1 MPGSPL
7 PPPALPSPAQAS
19 GRPSLRRFL
28 RHKGAVTGGVLLLV
42 LMATAALAP
51 ALAPYDPIAQD
62 QRASLRAPA
71 PAHPLGTDV
80 FGRDILSRVI
90 WGGRQSLRVG
100 FLAVAVGGAV
110 GTLLGLLAGYF
121 EGWTGTLILRLTDL
135 LLALPGILLALTIV
149 AATGPSLENL
159 IVAVGISSTPAYVR
173 IVNGAVLDVKT
184 RAFIEASRASGAA
197 DLRII
202 GRHVAPNIL
211 APIIVLSTLGLGNAL
226 LVAATLSFL
235 GMGAQPPTPEWG
247 AMLSQGREF
256 IFGYWWIA
264 TFPGVAILLAVIGA
278 NLLGEGMRDLLD
290 PRLRV

>member
-1 MPGSPL
+1 MLRRRRGPSSLPG
-7 PPPALPSPAQAS
+7 PSAYPE
-19 GRPSLRRFL
+19 LRRFL
-28 RHKGAVTGGVLLLV
+28 RHRGAVTGSVLLLALV
-42 LMATAALAP
+42 TMAGIAP
-51 ALAPYDPIAQD
+51 WLAPYDPVAQD
-62 QRASLRAPA
+62 QRASLRSPE
-71 PAHPLGTDV
+71 PGHPLGTDV

-100 FLAVAVGGAV
+100 LLAIAVGGGA
-110 GTLLGLLAGYF
+110 GTLLGLVAGYY
-121 EGWTGTLILRLTDL
+121 EGWTGTVVLRLTDL

-159 IVAVGISSTPAYVR
+159 IVAVGISSMPAYVR

-184 RAFIEASRASGAA
+184 RTFIEASRASGGA

-202 GRHVAPNIL
+202 ARHVVPNVL
-211 APIIVLSTLGLGNAL
+211 APVVVLTTLGLGNAL

-235 GMGAQPPTPEWG
+235 GLGAQPPTPEWG

>member
-1 MPGSPL
+1 MG
-7 PPPALPSPAQAS
+7 ARGIGLPSVPADCDQ
-19 GRPSLRRFL
+19 
-28 RHKGAVTGGVLLLV
+28 
-42 LMATAALAP
+42 
-51 ALAPYDPIAQD
+51 PYHLFYLIT
-62 QRASLRAPA
+62 ASLGQRTRLI
-71 PAHPLGTDV
+71 AHLKEHG
-80 FGRDILSRVI
+80 I
-90 WGGRQSLRVG
+90 
-100 FLAVAVGGAV
+100 LAVFHYLPLHLSEMGRRLGGKPGDCPV
-110 GTLLGLLAGYF
+110 TEDLSDRL
-121 EGWTGTLILRLTDL
+121 LRL
-135 LLALPGILLALTIV
+135 PFGILLALTIV

-159 IVAVGISSTPAYVR
+159 IVAVGISSMPAYVR
-173 IVNGAVLDVKT
+173 IVNGAVLDVTT
-184 RAFIEASRASGAA
+184 RTFIEASRASGAA

-202 GRHVAPNIL
+202 GRHVVPNIL
-211 APIIVLSTLGLGNAL
+211 APIIVLTTLGLGNAL

>member
-7 PPPALPSPAQAS
+7 RPPPPPRAS
-19 GRPSLRRFL
+19 AYPELRRFL
-28 RHKGAVTGGVLLLV
+28 RHKGAVTGSVLLLV
-42 LMATAALAP
+42 LMAMAALAP
-51 ALAPYDPIAQD
+51 SLAPYDPIAQD
-62 QRASLRAPA
+62 QRASLRAPGS
-71 PAHPLGTDV
+71 AHPLGTDV

-100 FLAVAVGGAV
+100 LLAVAVGGLT
-110 GTLLGLLAGYF
+110 GTLLGLLAGYYR
-121 EGWTGTLILRLTDL
+121 GWTGTLVLRLTDL

-159 IVAVGISSTPAYVR
+159 IVAVGISSMPAYVR
-173 IVNGAVLDVKT
+173 IVNGAVLDVTT
-184 RAFIEASRASGAA
+184 RTFIEASRASGAA

-202 GRHVAPNIL
+202 GRHVVPNIL
-211 APIIVLSTLGLGNAL
+211 APVIVLSTLGLGNAL

>member
-1 MPGSPL
+1 
-7 PPPALPSPAQAS
+7 
-19 GRPSLRRFL
+19 
-28 RHKGAVTGGVLLLV
+28 VTGGALLLT
-42 LMATAALAP
+42 LLTMAAAAP
-51 ALAPYDPIAQD
+51 SLAPYDPIAQD
-62 QRASLRAPA
+62 QRASLTSPGL
-71 PAHPLGTDV
+71 AHPLGTDV
-80 FGRDILSRVI
+80 FGRDIWSRVM
-90 WGGRQSLRVG
+90 WGGRTSLRVG
-100 FLAVAVGGAV
+100 LLAVLVGATV
-110 GTLLGLLAGYF
+110 GSTLGLLAGYY
-121 EGWTGTLILRLTDL
+121 EGWPGTLILRLTDL

-159 IVAVGISSTPAYVR
+159 IIAVGVSSLPAYVR

-184 RAFIEASRASGAA
+184 RSFIEASRASGAA
-197 DLRII
+197 DLRVIR
-202 GRHVAPNIL
+202 RHMLPNIL

-235 GMGAQPPTPEWG
+235 GLGAQPPTPEWG

>member
-1 MPGSPL
+1 MPGSARPL
-7 PPPALPSPAQAS
+7 AASPPCTSAYPE
-19 GRPSLRRFL
+19 LRRFL
-28 RHKGAVTGGVLLLV
+28 RHKGAVTGSALLLV
-42 LMATAALAP
+42 LMAMAALAP
-51 ALAPYDPIAQD
+51 SLAPYDPIAQD
-62 QRASLRAPA
+62 QRASLTRPSL
-71 PAHPLGTDV
+71 AHPLGTDV
-80 FGRDILSRVI
+80 FGRDIFSRVI

-100 FLAVAVGGAV
+100 LLAVVVGATAGS
-110 GTLLGLLAGYF
+110 LLGLLAGYY

-159 IVAVGISSTPAYVR
+159 VVAVGVSSLPAYVR

-197 DLRII
+197 DLRLIR
-202 GRHVAPNIL
+202 RHMLPNIL
-211 APIIVLSTLGLGNAL
+211 APVIVLTTLGLGNAL

-235 GMGAQPPTPEWG
+235 GLGAQPPTPEWG

-278 NLLGEGMRDLLD
+278 NLLGEGLRDLLD

>member
-1 MPGSPL
+1 VIGS
-7 PPPALPSPAQAS
+7 
-19 GRPSLRRFL
+19 
-28 RHKGAVTGGVLLLV
+28 VLLLGLTV
-42 LMATAALAP
+42 MAGLAP
-51 ALAPYDPIAQD
+51 ALAPHDPIAQD
-62 QRASLRAPA
+62 QQASLRSPS
-71 PAHPLGTDV
+71 PDHLLGTDV

-100 FLAVAVGGAV
+100 LLAVLVGGAV
-110 GTLLGLLAGYF
+110 GTVLGLLAGYF

-149 AATGPSLENL
+149 AATGPSLENVV
-159 IVAVGISSTPAYVR
+159 IAVGVSSIPAYVR

-184 RAFIEASRASGAA
+184 RAFLEASRASGAA

-202 GRHVAPNIL
+202 GRHVVPNIL

-235 GMGAQPPTPEWG
+235 GLGAQPPTPEWG

-278 NLLGEGMRDLLD
+278 NLLGEAMRDLLD

>member
-1 MPGSPL
+1 
-7 PPPALPSPAQAS
+7 
-19 GRPSLRRFL
+19 
-28 RHKGAVTGGVLLLV
+28 VLLLALV
-42 LMATAALAP
+42 TMAGIAP
-51 ALAPYDPIAQD
+51 WLAPYDPVAQD
-62 QRASLRAPA
+62 QRASLRSPGS
-71 PAHPLGTDV
+71 AHPLGTDV

-100 FLAVAVGGAV
+100 LLAIVVGGVA
-110 GTLLGLLAGYF
+110 GTLLGLVAGYY
-121 EGWTGTLILRLTDL
+121 EGWTGTVVLRLTDL
-135 LLALPGILLALTIV
+135 LLALPGILLPLTIV

-159 IVAVGISSTPAYVR
+159 IVAVGISSMPAYVR

-184 RAFIEASRASGAA
+184 RTFIEASRASGGA

-202 GRHVAPNIL
+202 GRHVVPSVL
-211 APIIVLSTLGLGNAL
+211 APVIVLTTLGLGNAL

-235 GMGAQPPTPEWG
+235 GLGAQPPTPEWG

>member
-1 MPGSPL
+1 MRGRRRGPSSTPG
-7 PPPALPSPAQAS
+7 AS
-19 GRPSLRRFL
+19 AYPELRRFL
-28 RHKGAVTGGVLLLV
+28 RHRGAVTGSVLLLALV
-42 LMATAALAP
+42 TMAGIAP
-51 ALAPYDPIAQD
+51 WLAPYDPVAQD
-62 QRASLRAPA
+62 QRASLRSPGS
-71 PAHPLGTDV
+71 AHPLGTDV

-100 FLAVAVGGAV
+100 LLAIVVGGVA
-110 GTLLGLLAGYF
+110 GTLLGLVAGYY
-121 EGWTGTLILRLTDL
+121 EGWTGTVVLRLTDL

-159 IVAVGISSTPAYVR
+159 IVAVGISSMPAYVR

-184 RAFIEASRASGAA
+184 RTFIEASRASGGA

-202 GRHVAPNIL
+202 GRHVIPNVL
-211 APIIVLSTLGLGNAL
+211 APVIVLTTLGLGNAL
-226 LVAATLSFL
+226 LVAVTLSFL
-235 GMGAQPPTPEWG
+235 GLGAQPPTPEWG